1 MSILHTCPSIYR
13 SYAVGTIA
21 NIRGNIIM
29 ISKTHS
35 GSGHK
40 EWQIRTP
47 QCFALNPFN
56 FELRDSPW
64 ALVDLLVKWFATC
77 SASVVYVHFLG
88 VFLTVDFIPSFSS
101 HLIPRAPHFAP
112 PHTHNY
118 ENNWQRNTILLPVLR
133 YIKSSTS

>member
-29 ISKTHS
+29 ISKAHS

-112 PHTHNY
+112 PTHTIMK
-118 ENNWQRNTILLPVLR
+118 TIGNETQFYYPFFV
-133 YIKSSTS
+133 I

>member
-29 ISKTHS
+29 ISKAHS

-88 VFLTVDFIPSFSS
+88 GVPYGRFHSFLFKPSHPPS
-101 HLIPRAPHFAP
+101 APFCP